1 MCINN
6 VGTKYT
12 MDEIQSFSDVDF
24 QLMIDEIKKLDRN
37 TMLP

>member
-1 MCINN
+1 
-6 VGTKYT
+6 